1 MQSRR
6 IVDAVLRRV
15 GIEPKPLMET
25 DSVNAVIAHVRAGHW
40 ASIMPNSALETV
52 EMTDK
57 LRAIPLMDHVF
68 HTIGL
73 VVSERYPIQPGVASL
88 IDEARARAPGGL
100 LPAAYP
106 PRGSTNHRLPIAI
119 KRLRLPA

>member
-57 LRAIPLMDHVF
+57 LRAIPLVEPDVF

-88 IDEARARAPGGL
+88 IDEARTRAPGGL
-100 LPAAYP
+100 LPAA
-106 PRGSTNHRLPIAI
+106 
-119 KRLRLPA
+119 

>member
-1 MQSRR
+1 MRFCGE
-6 IVDAVLRRV
+6 I

-57 LRAIPLMDHVF
+57 LRAIPLVEPDVF

-100 LPAAYP
+100 LPAA
-106 PRGSTNHRLPIAI
+106 
-119 KRLRLPA
+119 